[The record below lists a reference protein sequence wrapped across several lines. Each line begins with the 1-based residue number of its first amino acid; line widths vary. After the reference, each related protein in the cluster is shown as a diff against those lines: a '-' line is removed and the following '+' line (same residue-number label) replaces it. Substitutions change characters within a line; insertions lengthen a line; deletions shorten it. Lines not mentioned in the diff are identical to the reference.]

1 MKRRAAAFVILLF
14 STIILFAQNSEV
26 PQQLINRQTS
36 LFEEYHKNK
45 DYVTSLKYGVWLA
58 KNAPTFRKTLWDK
71 LSTAFS
77 EVAAAQTDEG
87 LKSAYIDSVIW
98 TLNLGIQYR
107 PDRSK
112 IFMLSKGYNYET
124 FKNNPDSA
132 LSAYRQAFVLGYDDI
147 HYTYIVKAAR
157 ILSAQ
162 QKISE
167 AIDVLSSAKD
177 YYDSKNDSE
186 GSSAIVAELN
196 GIASPE
202 QLIEVNTKTLAI
214 EKDPLKR
221 EKLLWQNLK
230 IYDQQLKD
238 DANAFEAGKELAKIN
253 PTAEVYRALGKS
265 SINLG
270 KNGDAI
276 EYFGKAAKL
285 AESKDDYLNIGMAY
299 VSMGKGAQARDYAR
313 KALSLDNK
321 SGKAYILIG
330 EAYGAAVE
338 SCVNGKG
345 GWAKMDFK
353 DKLMYVLAV
362 EYFNRAKAI
371 DAMVTV
377 EARNRIATI
386 ESSNLLPGKQ
396 DYFFQQK
403 KSGDKIKLDS
413 GCYSWVGETVTV
425 P

>member
-1 MKRRAAAFVILLF
+1 MKRRAATLLFLLF
-14 STIILFAQNSEV
+14 SVGILVAQNNEI

-45 DYVTSLKYGVWLA
+45 DYATSLKYGLWLA

-71 LSTAFS
+71 LSVAYS
-77 EVAAAQTDEG
+77 EVAATQTDET

-98 TLNLGIQYR
+98 TLNLGIQFR
-107 PDRSK
+107 PDRAK
-112 IFMLSKGYNYET
+112 VFLLSKGYNYET

-132 LSAYRQAFVLGYDDI
+132 LSAYQKAFLLGFDEI
-147 HYTYIVKAAR
+147 HYTYVVKAAR
-157 ILSAQ
+157 ILSSQ

-167 AIDVLSSAKD
+167 AIDIMSSAKD

-186 GSSAIVAELN
+186 ASTAIVAELN

-202 QLIEVNTKTLAI
+202 QLIDVNNKTLAI
-214 EKDPLKR
+214 EKDPLKI

-238 DANAFEAGKELAKIN
+238 DAKAFETGKQLVTIN

-265 SINLG
+265 SMNLG

-285 AESKDDYLNIGMAY
+285 GETKEDYLNIGTAY
-299 VSMGKGAQARDYAR
+299 VSQGKGSLARDYAR
-313 KALSLDNK
+313 KALSLDSK

-371 DAMVTV
+371 DPIVTV
-377 EARNRIATI
+377 EARNRITTI

>member
-1 MKRRAAAFVILLF
+1 MKKKTAALLISLF
-14 STIILFAQNSEV
+14 STIILAAQTNEI

-36 LFEEYHKNK
+36 LFEENHKNK
-45 DYVTSLKYGVWLA
+45 DYASSLKYGVWLA
-58 KNAPTFRKTLWDK
+58 KNAPGFRKTLWDK
-71 LSTAFS
+71 LSLAFS
-77 EVAAAQTDEG
+77 EVAAVQTDET

-98 TLNLGIQYR
+98 TLNLGLQYR

-112 IFMLSKGYNYET
+112 VFLLSKGYNYET
-124 FKNNPDSA
+124 FKNNTDSA
-132 LSAYRQAFVLGYDDI
+132 LSSYQKAFLLGYDDI
-147 HYTYIVKAAR
+147 HFTYVVKAAR
-157 ILSAQ
+157 ILSNQ
-162 QKISE
+162 QKVSE

-186 GSSAIVAELN
+186 GSTAIVAELN
-196 GIASPE
+196 GVASPE
-202 QLIEVNTKTLAI
+202 QLIEVNTKTLEI
-214 EKDPLKR
+214 EKDPLKI

-238 DANAFEAGKELAKIN
+238 DAKAYETGKHLLKIN
-253 PTAEVYRALGKS
+253 PTADVYRALGKS
-265 SINLG
+265 SMNLG

-276 EYFGKAAKL
+276 EYFGKASKL
-285 AESKDDYLNIGMAY
+285 GETKEDYLNIGMAY
-299 VSMGKGAQARDYAR
+299 ISLGKGPQARDYAR
-313 KALSLDNK
+313 KALSLDKK

-330 EAYGAAVE
+330 EAYGSAVE
-338 SCVNGKG
+338 SCVNSKG
-345 GWAKMDFK
+345 GWTKMDFK
-353 DKLMYVLAV
+353 DKLMYSLAV

-371 DAMVTV
+371 DAIVTV

-386 ESSNLLPGKQ
+386 ETSNLLPGKQ

-413 GCYSWVGETVTV
+413 GCYSWVSETVTV